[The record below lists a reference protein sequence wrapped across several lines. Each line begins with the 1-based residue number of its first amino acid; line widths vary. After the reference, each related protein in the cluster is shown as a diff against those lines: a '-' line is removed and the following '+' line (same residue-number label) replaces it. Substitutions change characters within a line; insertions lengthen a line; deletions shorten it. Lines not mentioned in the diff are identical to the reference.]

1 MFDPK
6 ILDDLS
12 KKLGGLVP
20 AGLREV
26 RADIDKNARATL
38 QSALAKLDLVT
49 REEFDVQTA
58 VLARSR
64 ALLDALAQRVVELEK
79 QLLHKSSALAESS
92 NEGNQSPRGGET

>member
-12 KKLGGLVP
+12 KRFSESVP

-26 RADIDKNARATL
+26 RADIDKNARAVL
-38 QSALAKLDLVT
+38 QSVLAKLDLVT

-64 ALLDALAQRVVELEK
+64 ALLDALAQRVAELEK
-79 QLLHKSSALAESS
+79 QLLNK
-92 NEGNQSPRGGET
+92 

>member
-12 KKLGGLVP
+12 KRLSESVP

-26 RADIDKNARATL
+26 RDDIDKNARVVL
-38 QSALAKLDLVT
+38 QSAFAKLDLVT

-64 ALLDALAQRVVELEK
+64 ALLDVLTQRVAELEK
-79 QLLHKSSALAESS
+79 QLLNK
-92 NEGNQSPRGGET
+92 

>member
-12 KKLGGLVP
+12 KRLSESVP

-26 RADIDKNARATL
+26 RADIDKNARAAL
-38 QSALAKLDLVT
+38 QSVLAKLDLVT

-64 ALLDALAQRVVELEK
+64 ALLDALAQRVAELEK
-79 QLLHKSSALAESS
+79 QVQKK
-92 NEGNQSPRGGET
+92 

>member
-12 KKLGGLVP
+12 KRLNESVP

-26 RADIDKNARATL
+26 RADIDKNARAAL
-38 QSALAKLDLVT
+38 QSVLAKLDLVT

-64 ALLDALAQRVVELEK
+64 ALLDALAERVAELEK
-79 QLLHKSSALAESS
+79 QLLKK
-92 NEGNQSPRGGET
+92 

>member
-12 KKLGGLVP
+12 KKLSESMP

-26 RADIDKNARATL
+26 RADIDKNARAVL
-38 QSALAKLDLVT
+38 QGALAKLDLVT

-64 ALLDALAQRVVELEK
+64 ALLEVLTQRVAELEK
-79 QLLHKSSALAESS
+79 QLLKK
-92 NEGNQSPRGGET
+92 

>member
-12 KKLGGLVP
+12 KKLCESVP
-20 AGLREV
+20 AGLREM
-26 RADIDKNARATL
+26 RADIDKNTRAVL
-38 QSALAKLDLVT
+38 QGTLAKLDLVT

-64 ALLDALAQRVVELEK
+64 ALLEVLALRVAELEK
-79 QLLHKSSALAESS
+79 QLLNK
-92 NEGNQSPRGGET
+92 